1 LDEIKQALSDLV
13 IESLMIGLNG
23 GHITEEQFMEC
34 MQEVNEMQN
43 DSSKQIRELVL
54 TIAEERGRRRH
65 G

>member
-23 GHITEEQFMEC
+23 GHITEEQFIEY

-43 DSSKQIRELVL
+43 DSSKQIRDLVL